1 MQTVEDIDIA
11 KLSCVFSLS
20 KQLGSPLEAKKLRH
34 GSGSKDDTVP
44 LLKDQKSLSG
54 KYMEAEQKKLQELW
68 DKETPVVPLLQ
79 ILKKNSPEWWMIAL
93 GLVGCMGA
101 GAVMPAISIVFGKLL
116 AVFANPPELVL
127 SIVDPWAGLFLVLAF
142 VTGTANFLKVWVL
155 PCLNIMC
162 IIMQCYVSIST
173 FLHGFVTLLLYN
185 ELQ

>member
-1 MQTVEDIDIA
+1 MQTVEDIDIV
-11 KLSCVFSLS
+11 KVSCVFSLS
-20 KQLGSPLEAKKLRH
+20 RQLGSPLEAKQLRH
-34 GSGSKDDTVP
+34 GSGSKDDTVL

-101 GAVMPAISIVFGKLL
+101 GAVMPAISIFFGKLL
-116 AVFANPPELVL
+116 AVFANPPEMVL
-127 SIVDPWAGLFLVLAF
+127 SRVHPWAGLFLVLAF